1 MGDVWLAYDARLGRL
16 VAVKQLRRALELD
29 AHGVDRL
36 IREARLAATLQHARV
51 VAVYDLLIV
60 DEQPIVVMEYVE
72 GESLA
77 TLLRRT
83 KGVDVATALVLG
95 RDVGLALAAA
105 HEAGIVHRDVKPANI
120 LIAANG
126 RAKLAD
132 FGIARG
138 SDDSA
143 LTGTGQ
149 MVGTVAFMAPETA
162 LGSPPTPA
170 ADIYS
175 LGATLYSAV
184 EGHAPFTSEDGR
196 QNTATMLLRMIRE
209 DAPTPRRAGPLSP
222 LLSRMLSREVTNR
235 PTAAEVLTILT
246 DLIRAPDELASSP
259 AASGPSAAPGP
270 RSMDSAAAAVVGVAR
285 APIHQPGADDA
296 VSANDAG
303 GADNADNADD
313 AADMALAPTIKR
325 TLLSDSSQPIDVDDR
340 PAQSPPG
347 PAANQESPTVSGS
360 SRKPDHRKRVAA
372 VVIAGA
378 AVLTAMGT
386 LAATTRPVSAPGV
399 VAAPTST
406 GKGIDMVGQG
416 PIERLIVKPTPES
429 LHVSVELSRVLDANS
444 ELWVDIQFA
453 RTAGNCPD
461 RIIVFSP
468 KQRQATLGTAT
479 CQGEVVTYS
488 VATTL
493 SSTLEPGSVNSAAL
507 SWAALDGPRGGILI
521 ARVRLVTEGQTVSWL
536 PTNQSYATA
545 STGGGVAIP
554 K

>member
-1 MGDVWLAYDARLGRL
+1 MDELLADRYERRGLLGRGAMGDVWLAYDARLGRL

-175 LGATLYSAV
+175 LGATLY
-184 EGHAPFTSEDGR
+184 
-196 QNTATMLLRMIRE
+196 
-209 DAPTPRRAGPLSP
+209 
-222 LLSRMLSREVTNR
+222 
-235 PTAAEVLTILT
+235 
-246 DLIRAPDELASSP
+246 
-259 AASGPSAAPGP
+259 
-270 RSMDSAAAAVVGVAR
+270 
-285 APIHQPGADDA
+285 
-296 VSANDAG
+296 
-303 GADNADNADD
+303 
-313 AADMALAPTIKR
+313 
-325 TLLSDSSQPIDVDDR
+325 
-340 PAQSPPG
+340 
-347 PAANQESPTVSGS
+347 
-360 SRKPDHRKRVAA
+360 
-372 VVIAGA
+372 
-378 AVLTAMGT
+378 
-386 LAATTRPVSAPGV
+386 
-399 VAAPTST
+399 
-406 GKGIDMVGQG
+406 
-416 PIERLIVKPTPES
+416 
-429 LHVSVELSRVLDANS
+429 
-444 ELWVDIQFA
+444 
-453 RTAGNCPD
+453 
-461 RIIVFSP
+461 
-468 KQRQATLGTAT
+468 
-479 CQGEVVTYS
+479 
-488 VATTL
+488 
-493 SSTLEPGSVNSAAL
+493 
-507 SWAALDGPRGGILI
+507 
-521 ARVRLVTEGQTVSWL
+521 
-536 PTNQSYATA
+536 
-545 STGGGVAIP
+545 
-554 K
+554 